1 MPSRYIP
8 LPIESL
14 KLDTVIEFD
23 IYLKLKDKYIL
34 YREANLP
41 FDENSKQKLV
51 DHKVKEIFVD
61 KCDKKKFFSYIEK
74 NINQIVAD
82 KTIPP
87 EKKSQIL
94 YETSKEVVIDL
105 FENPESSVNIKRGL
119 NIVSSNM
126 GFILSEKSSLYYL
139 LSIASHDYLTYTHSL
154 NVSIYA
160 IALGNSLNT
169 FNKSEI
175 LELGWGAMFHDLG
188 KIKVPDTII
197 NKNGTLTD
205 EEFAQVKKH
214 PAYGVAILKK
224 TNIIPEKSY
233 LPVSEHQEKGDGS
246 GYPKGLEL
254 KEINPFGGI
263 TAICDVFDAL
273 TTNKPYK
280 PAVNTLGAIKIMTS
294 LKNHFDPDLLKR
306 FILLMTQK

>member
-41 FDENSKQKLV
+41 FDESTKQKLL

-61 KCDKKKFFSYIEK
+61 KCDKKKFFFYIEK
-74 NINQIVAD
+74 NIHQIVAD

-87 EKKSQIL
+87 EKKSEFL

-105 FENPESSVNIKRGL
+105 FENPESGNNIKRGL
-119 NIVSSNM
+119 NIVSSNL
-126 GFILSEKSSLYYL
+126 GHILSDKSSLYYL
-139 LSIASHDYLTYTHSL
+139 LRVASHDYFTYTHSL

-160 IALGNSLNT
+160 IALASRLST
-169 FNKSEI
+169 FKKSDI
-175 LELGWGAMFHDLG
+175 LELAWGAMLHDVG
-188 KIKVPDTII
+188 KSKVPKAII
-197 NKNGTLTD
+197 NKDGHLTD
-205 EEFAQVKKH
+205 EEFEQVKKH
-214 PAYGVAILKK
+214 TAYGVAILKK
-224 TNIIPEKSY
+224 TDIVPDKSY

-246 GYPKGLEL
+246 
-254 KEINPFGGI
+254 
-263 TAICDVFDAL
+263 
-273 TTNKPYK
+273 
-280 PAVNTLGAIKIMTS
+280 
-294 LKNHFDPDLLKR
+294 
-306 FILLMTQK
+306 